1 LKLEGEDKMKKWV
14 WMIAG
19 ILFILTS
26 QWVFGQAPKPPKK
39 TPELLS
45 QGKKLY
51 EQNCT
56 TCHGPKGDGKG
67 QLGGALTP
75 APTNFALA
83 LKQWPITKGDM
94 SKIFDVITKGIPNTS
109 MVKWDQLS
117 EQERWAL
124 VYIIAEFAGPKAP
137 LKKK

>member
-1 LKLEGEDKMKKWV
+1 MKKLFWV
-14 WMIAG
+14 IIVG
-19 ILFILTS
+19 SLLLLYPLDIVL
-26 QWVFGQAPKPPKK
+26 GQTPKPPKK

-67 QLGGALTP
+67 QLGGALKP
-75 APTNFALA
+75 APTNFTLP
-83 LKQWPITKGDM
+83 LKEWPITKGDM

-109 MVKWDQLS
+109 MIKWDQLS

-124 VYIIAEFAGPKAP
+124 VYIVAEFAGPKAP
-137 LKKK
+137 PKKK

>member
-1 LKLEGEDKMKKWV
+1 MKKWI
-14 WMIAG
+14 WMLVG
-19 ILFILTS
+19 IFFILTS

-39 TPELLS
+39 TPELLN

-56 TCHGPKGDGKG
+56 ICHGPKGDGKG
-67 QLGGALTP
+67 QLGGALKP
-75 APTNFALA
+75 APTNFTLP

-94 SKIFDVITKGIPNTS
+94 NKIFDVITKGIPNTS

-124 VYIIAEFAGPKAP
+124 VYIVAEFAGPKAP
-137 LKKK
+137 PKKK